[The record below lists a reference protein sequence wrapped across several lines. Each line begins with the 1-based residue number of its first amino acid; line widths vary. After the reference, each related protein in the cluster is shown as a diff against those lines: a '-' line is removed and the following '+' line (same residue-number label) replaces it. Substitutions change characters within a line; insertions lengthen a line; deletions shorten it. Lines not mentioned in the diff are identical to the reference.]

1 MMSGSARLRQDI
13 PLRDFLHNFGK
24 KDGSFGHQFFR
35 KQLGFRLSKR
45 IQKIVSGLGQPEWK
59 NGVCIVMSPIKLS
72 LQQFF
77 ISEKLG
83 MKINLF
89 IRKSADFKEF
99 GPWHFNRF
107 KGYKNFFYQ
116 IRIPSHR
123 VIPFLRIITAA

>member
-1 MMSGSARLRQDI
+1 MMSGCARLRQDI

-59 NGVCIVMSPIKLS
+59 NGVCIVMSSIELRF
-72 LQQFF
+72 QHFF

-83 MKINLF
+83 MKINFF
-89 IRKSADFKEF
+89 IRKAI
-99 GPWHFNRF
+99 NF
-107 KGYKNFFYQ
+107 KGLSAGRFNLFKRSENFLYQ
-116 IRIPSHR
+116 IWISSHR